1 MTSVSLGIC
10 NHQTS
15 IEHLDR
21 TLMEHILNKQKT
33 KLNSDSVITRLQII
47 EKPKN

>member
-15 IEHLDR
+15 IEHLNR
-21 TLMEHILNKQKT
+21 TLMEHILDKQNK
-33 KLNSDSVITRLQII
+33 KLNSDLGIQ
-47 EKPKN
+47 